1 MDPDLH
7 LSTRSR
13 IQITDTTLKK
23 PGSRSDKNL
32 DPPDQVL
39 RENMD
44 PSGCGS
50 ETLLNMLYVFMREQ
64 PYLILIIVLFLITG
78 SLVVVHGSL
87 NVLISSQDILPG
99 SLQDVFPS
107 SQDVMPGSLKDVFPS
122 SLDDIFPSSQDVLPS
137 SLTDVFPSSLDN
149 AFPSSL
155 DFLTGRLV
163 VLVP

>member
-1 MDPDLH
+1 
-7 LSTRSR
+7 
-13 IQITDTTLKK
+13 
-23 PGSRSDKNL
+23 
-32 DPPDQVL
+32 
-39 RENMD
+39 
-44 PSGCGS
+44 
-50 ETLLNMLYVFMREQ
+50 MLYVFMREQ

-122 SLDDIFPSSQDVLPS
+122 SLDDIFPSS
-137 SLTDVFPSSLDN
+137 LDD

-155 DFLTGRLV
+155 DVLTGRLV